1 MWKYEKKLQFPVDI
15 KRPNART
22 ARLILSLMGGPDGE
36 LGASQRYL
44 NQRYSMPYADV
55 MATLSD
61 IGTEE
66 MNHQTHVVARMDGA
80 GFVVLALV
88 P

>member
-1 MWKYEKKLQFPVDI
+1 MWLYEKKLQCPVDI

-22 ARLILSLMGGPDGE
+22 ARLIMSLMGGADGE

-44 NQRYSMPYADV
+44 NQRFAMPYAEV
-55 MATLSD
+55 MATLTD

-66 MNHQTHVVARMDGA
+66 
-80 GFVVLALV
+80 
-88 P
+88 